1 MNISELYVLE
11 LFLCICILLFR
22 NFWFCQDCKVVWRIW
37 MLKTGH
43 EQKVFFGGLASL
55 PLSIIVVLTIFISS
69 SNIQAS
75 WIEKVLW
82 NKPSTLTNK
91 CFNKSLSILLFV
103 NIYWK
108 RNLDKK
114 QQHKKAY
121 KKATTK
127 KRKRKKNNKKQQKY
141 INKNIKRPIK
151 KATKKRKKTIK
162 KQKNYIYMRQRPL
175 LTSYLLWLGYQF
187 FSVITGLICVT
198 GVITGL
204 ICVTQGCHCL

>member
-1 MNISELYVLE
+1 
-11 LFLCICILLFR
+11 
-22 NFWFCQDCKVVWRIW
+22 

-91 CFNKSLSILLFV
+91 CFNKSLGILLFV

-162 KQKNYIYMRQRPL
+162 KTKKLYIYETKAIVNFLFIVTRLPI
-175 LTSYLLWLGYQF
+175 F
-187 FSVITGLICVT
+187 FSHHWLNLCDWGHHWLNLCDSRLPLFIGLLNFFQSTGLICVT